1 MACGT
6 STPEMSQAA
15 HAATSARQ
23 YELVGRGAVQNR
35 LGKRSGL
42 GSPWTT
48 AAGLS
53 GRPQSGQCVDRTN
66 TLEGGGVHSK
76 EAIQGHSGRTPGCP
90 GVPRGEAWQGPR
102 TRTGRLRG

>member
-15 HAATSARQ
+15 RAATSARQ

-35 LGKRSGL
+35 LGKISGL

-53 GRPQSGQCVDRTN
+53 GRPQSGQCGDRTN
-66 TLEGGGVHSK
+66 TLEGGGYTAK
-76 EAIQGHSGRTPGCP
+76 KPFRATPD
-90 GVPRGEAWQGPR
+90 VPRAALGCRGERP
-102 TRTGRLRG
+102 GRVPEPEQVA